1 MLETKGN
8 VLVVDDDPLVRMNY
22 ADLLE
27 DAQYGVTEAES
38 FMQGFNAVQNRDF
51 DLIICDHDLGDGK
64 GIDIIKDLIARRKDM
79 PVIYLSGAQTQVLEE
94 VRQLSIVRKVM
105 AKPVSE
111 ADILDAV
118 EQYIDVNDYDSYPKL
133 IGDDERDQLLNNFI
147 FNSDSE

>member
-27 DAQYGVTEAES
+27 DEHYGVTEADS
-38 FMQGFNAVQNRDF
+38 FIQGFNAVQGRDF

-64 GIDIIKDLIARRKDM
+64 GIDIIKDLIARGKDI
-79 PVIYLSGAQTQVLEE
+79 PVIYLSGAQMQVLDE
-94 VRQLSIVRKVM
+94 VGQLSIVRAVL

-111 ADILDAV
+111 QQVLEAV
-118 EQYIDVNDYDSYPKL
+118 EEHISVNDYDAYPKL
-133 IGDDERDQLLNNFI
+133 IGDDERNQLLNNF
-147 FNSDSE
+147 FFKTDSE